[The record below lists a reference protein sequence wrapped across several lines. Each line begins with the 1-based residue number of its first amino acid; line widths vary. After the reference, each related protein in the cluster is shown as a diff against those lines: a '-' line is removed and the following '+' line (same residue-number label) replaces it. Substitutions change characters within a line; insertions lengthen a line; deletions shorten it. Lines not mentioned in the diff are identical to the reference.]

1 MTEKTDGR
9 PSHQLRWHQ
18 IAKPVLARLGT
29 ADGQGNQCRPGLQ
42 GGLGRRGLEDAGE
55 QGPPVVNVSGP
66 RYGAWHS
73 QDRRV
78 QGFNN
83 IELITDRPL
92 EINLREIK
100 QVKRDWPDRAMVV
113 SLMVPCEEEAWK
125 KILPLVEDTART
137 GSSSISAARMA

>member
-1 MTEKTDGR
+1 MRFPALRFAPAGNDGEN
-9 PSHQLRWHQ
+9 RWQ
-18 IAKPVLARLGT
+18 TFAPTSLASNRQTVLARLGT
-29 ADGQGNQCRPGLQ
+29 ADGQGNQCRPRLQ
-42 GGLGRRGLEDAGE
+42 GGLGRRGVEDAGE

-92 EINLREIK
+92 EINLRE
-100 QVKRDWPDRAMVV
+100 
-113 SLMVPCEEEAWK
+113 
-125 KILPLVEDTART
+125 
-137 GSSSISAARMA
+137 SSR